1 MIKELIYNSEPN
13 LSLDLP
19 NNLIIKKRYNKLVIT
34 REKDAK
40 TDYCIEIKEHT
51 ILPNNHSID
60 IIKET
65 DNNSNYYTRLNS
77 KEVAL
82 PLYVRNRKE
91 GDKMIIK
98 NSNGTRKIKDIYI
111 DSKVD
116 IDKRDEEPIVVDN
129 NDNII
134 WLPGLKK
141 SKFDKAKTEEYD
153 IILWYN

>member
-1 MIKELIYNSEPN
+1 
-13 LSLDLP
+13 
-19 NNLIIKKRYNKLVIT
+19 
-34 REKDAK
+34 
-40 TDYCIEIKEHT
+40 
-51 ILPNNHSID
+51 
-60 IIKET
+60 
-65 DNNSNYYTRLNS
+65 
-77 KEVAL
+77 
-82 PLYVRNRKE
+82 
-91 GDKMIIK
+91 MIIK
-98 NSNGTRKIKDIYI
+98 NSNGARKIKDIYI